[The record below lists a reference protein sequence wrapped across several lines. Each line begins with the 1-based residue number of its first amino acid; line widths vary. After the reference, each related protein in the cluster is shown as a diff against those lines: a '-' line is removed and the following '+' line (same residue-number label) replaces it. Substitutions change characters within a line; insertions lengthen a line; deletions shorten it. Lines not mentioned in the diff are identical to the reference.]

1 MSAFL
6 TSLAPW
12 HLDTWFD
19 ADYRF
24 HQLYPEYIRQLARR
38 HWTPLDVTH
47 KAALFLAAETG
58 ARILDIGCGVG
69 KFCLGAAYY
78 KPGACYFGIEQRK
91 NLVEHAEAA
100 RDRLGLDKIHF
111 LHGNFTQLDLRN
123 YDHFYF
129 YNSFFENLVHSGKID
144 DSIAYDPGLY
154 NYYSRY
160 LRSQLDKMPPGTKVV
175 TYCSWDDEIP
185 PGYRLVETDIDNLL
199 KCWEKQP

>member
-100 RDRLGLDKIHF
+100 RDRLGLDNVHF

-129 YNSFFENLVHSGKID
+129 YNSFYENLADTDRID
-144 DSIAYDPGLY
+144 DSIAYSAELFHYY
-154 NYYSRY
+154 NRY
-160 LRSQLDKMPPGTKVV
+160 LYRQLDRTPPGTRLATFHSLEGEV
-175 TYCSWDDEIP
+175 P
-185 PGYRLVETDIDNLL
+185 PGFEVVGTDIDHLL
-199 KCWEKQP
+199 KYWVKTN